1 MNDQELSSQVIHRV
15 TAFEIV
21 GNYTLRL
28 IFDDGSERTIDFQPI
43 LTGAIFGKLLDLDQF
58 NRVTLDKSF
67 GTLIWPSGADIDPMV
82 LYNWPDHVEN
92 IINRRRRA
100 PVTKI

>member
-1 MNDQELSSQVIHRV
+1 MKNQELSSQVVHRV
-15 TAFEIV
+15 AAFEIV

-28 IFDDGSERTIDFQPI
+28 TFDDASERTIDFQPI
-43 LTGAIFGKLLDLDQF
+43 LTGAIFGKLLDLEQF

-82 LYNWPDHVEN
+82 LYNWPDHFED

-100 PVTKI
+100 SVS